1 MGAGAIEKGSEGP
14 KEAKAEEDK
23 LERSMES
30 GDEVNNLERLLV
42 IQGWYVDKPI
52 KWVI

>member
-14 KEAKAEEDK
+14 KEAKAEEEK

-30 GDEVNNLERLLV
+30 GDEVNNLEG
-42 IQGWYVDKPI
+42 QGWYVDKPI